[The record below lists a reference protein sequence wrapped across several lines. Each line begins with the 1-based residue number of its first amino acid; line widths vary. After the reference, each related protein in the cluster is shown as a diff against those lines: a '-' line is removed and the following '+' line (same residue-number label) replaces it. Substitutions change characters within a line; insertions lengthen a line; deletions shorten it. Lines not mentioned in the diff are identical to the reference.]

1 MWLKLADETCF
12 NLDNVISFKVEG
24 SNVIFTTVIGT
35 QFTADYCEE
44 VQDFIDICPKAYI
57 DENKQLMTNQIV
69 AKRKFGYREEC

>member
-12 NLDNVISFKVEG
+12 NLDNVISFKAEG

-57 DENKQLMTNQIV
+57 NEDKQLMTKQIV
-69 AKRKFGYREEC
+69 TKKVYREEC